1 MSPRKPATFCATTE
15 TERALV
21 EATPQRALFAF
32 AKDQKGTTM
41 ATRAQNRAN
50 KANAQ
55 QSTGPK
61 TNAGKQASKYN
72 RTRHGLAGK
81 QVVIHCEDAAAYE
94 ALRIDLIDSY
104 QPANVAETALVDEI
118 AQNYWRLQRARAI
131 EAETFNVHCHGADP
145 IIGYE
150 SAAPKFET
158 IRRYMASI
166 ERAYHRA
173 MTQLHLEQSTR
184 RKREKEEAPAQSRVV
199 YSETT
204 TGYVMTTAEQRRQS
218 ELQKQLLPGHT
229 PQPSSTPPACPTSTV
244 DGHAPPDVH

>member
-1 MSPRKPATFCATTE
+1 
-15 TERALV
+15 
-21 EATPQRALFAF
+21 
-32 AKDQKGTTM
+32 M
-41 ATRAQNRAN
+41 ATRAQNNAN

-55 QSTGPK
+55 RSTGPR
-61 TNAGKQASKYN
+61 TEAGKQAAKYN

-81 QVVIHCEDAAAYE
+81 QVVIHCEDADAYE
-94 ALRIDLIDSY
+94 ALRTGLIDSY

-150 SAAPKFET
+150 SAEPKFET

-173 MTQLHLEQSTR
+173 MAQLHLEQSTR
-184 RKREKEEAPAQSRVV
+184 RKLEKEQAPARPQVVQSRN
-199 YSETT
+199 T
-204 TGYVMTTAEQRRQS
+204 TGYAMTTAEQRRQS
-218 ELQKQLLPGHT
+218 ELRKQLQPGDT
-229 PQPSSTPPACPTSTV
+229 PPPSSPPPPCPTSAL

>member
-1 MSPRKPATFCATTE
+1 
-15 TERALV
+15 
-21 EATPQRALFAF
+21 
-32 AKDQKGTTM
+32 M
-41 ATRAQNRAN
+41 ATRAQNSAN

-55 QSTGPK
+55 RSTGPR
-61 TNAGKQASKYN
+61 TEAGKHASKYN

-94 ALRIDLIDSY
+94 ALRTDLIDSY
-104 QPANVAETALVDEI
+104 QPATVAETALVDEI

-150 SAAPKFET
+150 SAEPKFET

-184 RKREKEEAPAQSRVV
+184 RKLEKERKTERPHTSTSVRIMQPKNKTPYVV
-199 YSETT
+199 
-204 TGYVMTTAEQRRQS
+204 TTAEQRRQS
-218 ELQKQLLPGHT
+218 ERQKQQQPGDT
-229 PQPSSTPPACPTSTV
+229 PPPSSTPPPCPASTL
-244 DGHAPPDVH
+244 DGHAQPDAR

>member
-1 MSPRKPATFCATTE
+1 
-15 TERALV
+15 
-21 EATPQRALFAF
+21 
-32 AKDQKGTTM
+32 M
-41 ATRAQNRAN
+41 ATRAQKNAN

-55 QSTGPK
+55 YSTGPK
-61 TNAGKQASKYN
+61 TEAGKQASKYN

-81 QVVIHCEDAAAYE
+81 QVVIHCEDADAYE
-94 ALRIDLIDSY
+94 ALRTDLIDSY

-150 SAAPKFET
+150 SAEPNFET

-173 MTQLHLEQSTR
+173 MTQLDAAQATR
-184 RKREKEEAPAQSRVV
+184 RKLEKDEGLAEPRVV
-199 YSETT
+199 PSKNT
-204 TGYVMTTAEQRRQS
+204 TGYVMTTAEQRRRS
-218 ELQKQLLPGHT
+218 ELRKQPLPGGT
-229 PQPSSTPPACPTSTV
+229 PPPSSTQPACPASTL